1 MTLIFFF
8 QIIFTCCIWPNP
20 YKKNAFLF
28 IKKERKG
35 VSYHGFRK
43 ILVLIFFVS
52 FGIYN
57 KFVKILKDLT
67 NISTSLKNSIHEN

>member
-1 MTLIFFF
+1 MTLNFFF
-8 QIIFTCCIWPNP
+8 QIIFSCCIWPNP
-20 YKKNAFLF
+20 YKKNVFLF

-43 ILVLIFFVS
+43 VLVLIFFVS
-52 FGIYN
+52 FEIY